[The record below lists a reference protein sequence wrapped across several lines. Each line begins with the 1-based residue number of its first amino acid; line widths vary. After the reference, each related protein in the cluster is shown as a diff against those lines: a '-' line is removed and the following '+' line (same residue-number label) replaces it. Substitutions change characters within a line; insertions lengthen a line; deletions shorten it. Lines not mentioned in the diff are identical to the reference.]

1 MMHISEIF
9 KQALDSLLANKI
21 RSFLTLLALV
31 IGVFSVIVSTTAVA
45 VLDNFF
51 TNTMSFLGSDV
62 ITVQKN
68 PAIQMGPRDSNL
80 RNRKDIT
87 FEDAERLDKLLKS
100 GEGVGSINSF
110 SFTSVSYGDEKTDP
124 NVVIRG
130 GNAEFIENNA
140 FQLEDGRNINDED
153 IQYKRNVVILG
164 KDVQADLFKNEYPL
178 GKTVRIDGQP
188 YLVIGL
194 LEKKG
199 QILGSSFD
207 NFTIIPYS
215 TGIKNYGGKRGIAIQ
230 LRAPQISKIEET
242 IEEVTGIMRVIRN
255 VGPIDENDF
264 EITTNDSLA
273 GTFDGFTALLYGL
286 GFVVGFITLAGA
298 GIGVMNIMLVSV
310 TERTREIGV
319 RKSVGA
325 TRKAIIYQF
334 LAEAIF
340 ICQFGGI
347 IGMILGI
354 LGGNVVAFQ
363 IDTEM
368 VIPIE
373 WVFGSFFGMLFI
385 GLLFGVYPAYKA
397 AQLDPIESLRYE

>member
-1 MMHISEIF
+1 MI
-9 KQALDSLLANKI
+9 
-21 RSFLTLLALV
+21 
-31 IGVFSVIVSTTAVA
+31 
-45 VLDNFF
+45 
-51 TNTMSFLGSDV
+51 
-62 ITVQKN
+62 
-68 PAIQMGPRDSNL
+68 
-80 RNRKDIT
+80 
-87 FEDAERLDKLLKS
+87 
-100 GEGVGSINSF
+100 
-110 SFTSVSYGDEKTDP
+110 
-124 NVVIRG
+124 
-130 GNAEFIENNA
+130 
-140 FQLEDGRNINDED
+140 
-153 IQYKRNVVILG
+153 
-164 KDVQADLFKNEYPL
+164 
-178 GKTVRIDGQP
+178 
-188 YLVIGL
+188 
-194 LEKKG
+194 
-199 QILGSSFD
+199 
-207 NFTIIPYS
+207 
-215 TGIKNYGGKRGIAIQ
+215 
-230 LRAPQISKIEET
+230 
-242 IEEVTGIMRVIRN
+242 
-255 VGPIDENDF
+255 
-264 EITTNDSLA
+264 LA

-286 GFVVGFITLAGA
+286 GIVVGFITLAGA